1 MGKFSNFLLRNFYYF
16 FDETMQGFRFF
27 AFKVVN
33 RELKTKKSS
42 PIANILPDNLVI
54 YRMFCIL
61 GGVKCLKLIAV

>member
-16 FDETMQGFRFF
+16 FDKTMQGFRFF
-27 AFKVVN
+27 AFNVVN

-42 PIANILPDNLVI
+42 PMANILFDNLVI

-61 GGVKCLKLIAV
+61 GGVKHLKLMAL